1 MEVYTTE
8 EQQVEVIK
16 NWWKENGTS
25 VIAGTVIGLVGL
37 FGWRYYNEHQQTT
50 QEAASQAY
58 NEMSAQL
65 AKGDAAGFEQA
76 QSFISAHKGDSYAEL
91 AALQLAAAAVKADKL
106 DLAAEQLTQVATS
119 GDESIR
125 PIAALRLARVLNDQ
139 GKADEALA
147 QLGKINNDA
156 FKAQV
161 AEVRGDILQKQGKS
175 EEARDAY
182 QVAADA
188 GGLQSSAELK
198 LKMDD
203 LALPAVT
210 TGEAPD
216 A

>member
-37 FGWRYYNEHQQTT
+37 FGWRYYNEMQQNN

-58 NEMSAQL
+58 NEMTAQL
-65 AKGDAAGFEQA
+65 AKGDDVALEQA
-76 QSFISAHKGDSYAEL
+76 KSFITAHKGDAYAEL
-91 AALQLAAAAVKADKL
+91 AALQLAAAAVKAGKL
-106 DLAAEQLTQVATS
+106 DLAAEQLTQVAAS
-119 GDESIR
+119 GDDSIK
-125 PIAALRLARVLNDQ
+125 PIAALRLARVLSDQ

-161 AEVRGDILQKQGKS
+161 AEVRGDILQKQGKA

-182 QVAADA
+182 QAAADA

-210 TGEAPD
+210 AGEAPD

>member
-37 FGWRYYNEHQQTT
+37 FGWRYYNELQQTN

-58 NEMSAQL
+58 NAMTAQL
-65 AKGDAAGFEQA
+65 AKGDDAALEQA
-76 QSFISAHKGDSYAEL
+76 KSFISAHQGDAYAEL
-91 AALQLAAAAVKADKL
+91 AALQLAAAAVKAGKL
-106 DLAAEQLTQVATS
+106 DLAAEQLTQVAAN
-119 GDESIR
+119 GDDSIK

-147 QLGKINNDA
+147 QLGKIGNDA

-161 AEVRGDILQKQGKS
+161 AEVRGDILQKQGKA

-182 QVAADA
+182 QAAADA
-188 GGLQSSAELK
+188 GGLQSSSELK

-210 TGEAPD
+210 AGEAPD

>member
-16 NWWKENGTS
+16 SWWKENGTS
-25 VIAGTVIGLVGL
+25 VLAGTVIGLVGL
-37 FGWRYYNEHQQTT
+37 FGWRYYNELQQTN

-58 NEMSAQL
+58 NAMTAQL
-65 AKGDAAGFEQA
+65 AKGDDAALEQA
-76 QSFISAHKGDSYAEL
+76 KSFISAHQGDAYAEL
-91 AALQLAAAAVKADKL
+91 AALQLAAAAVKAGKL
-106 DLAAEQLTQVATS
+106 DLAAEQLTQVAAN
-119 GDESIR
+119 GDESIK
-125 PIAALRLARVLNDQ
+125 PIAALRLARVLKDQ
-139 GKADEALA
+139 GKADEPLA

-161 AEVRGDILQKQGKS
+161 AEVRGDVLLGQGKP

-210 TGEAPD
+210 AGEAPD

>member
-106 DLAAEQLTQVATS
+106 DLAAEQLTLVATS

-182 QVAADA
+182 QAAADA

>member
-37 FGWRYYNEHQQTT
+37 FGWRYYNEMQQNN

-58 NEMSAQL
+58 NEMTAQL
-65 AKGDAAGFEQA
+65 AKGDDAALKLA
-76 QSFISAHKGDSYAEL
+76 KSFITAHKGDAYAEL
-91 AALQLAAAAVKADKL
+91 AALQLAAAAVKAGKL
-106 DLAAEQLTQVATS
+106 DLAAEQLTQVAAS
-119 GDESIR
+119 GDDSIK
-125 PIAALRLARVLNDQ
+125 PIAALRLARVLSDQ

-161 AEVRGDILQKQGKS
+161 AEVRGDILQKQGKA

-182 QVAADA
+182 QAAADA

-210 TGEAPD
+210 AGEAPD

>member
-76 QSFISAHKGDSYAEL
+76 QSFISDHKGDSYAEL

-182 QVAADA
+182 QAAADA

>member
-16 NWWKENGTS
+16 SWWKENGTS
-25 VIAGTVIGLVGL
+25 VLAGTVIGLVGL
-37 FGWRYYNEHQQTT
+37 FGWRYYNELQQTN

-58 NEMSAQL
+58 NAMTAQL
-65 AKGDAAGFEQA
+65 AKGDDAALEQA
-76 QSFISAHKGDSYAEL
+76 KSFISAHQGDAYAEL
-91 AALQLAAAAVKADKL
+91 AALQLAAAAVKAGKL
-106 DLAAEQLTQVATS
+106 DLAAEQLAQVAAN
-119 GDESIR
+119 GDESIK
-125 PIAALRLARVLNDQ
+125 PIAALRLARVLKDQ

-161 AEVRGDILQKQGKS
+161 AEVRGDVLLGQGKP

-210 TGEAPD
+210 AGEAPD

>member
-16 NWWKENGTS
+16 EWWKENGTA

-37 FGWRYYNEHQQTT
+37 FGWRYYNQHQQETM
-50 QEAASQAY
+50 ESASHSY
-58 NEMSAQL
+58 NRVIEQL

-76 QSFISAHKGDSYAEL
+76 QKFVTTNKGDSYGDL
-91 AALQLAAAAVKADKL
+91 AALQLAAAAVKAGKL
-106 DLAAEQLTQVATS
+106 DLAAEQLTLVATS

-125 PIAALRLARVLNDQ
+125 PIAALRLARVLSDQ

-147 QLGKINNDA
+147 KLATIQNDA

-161 AEVRGDILQKQGKS
+161 AEARGDVLQKQGKT

-182 QVAADA
+182 QAAADA
-188 GGLQSSAELK
+188 GGLQGSQELK

-203 LALPAVT
+203 LALPAVA

>member
-16 NWWKENGTS
+16 SWWKENGTS
-25 VIAGTVIGLVGL
+25 VLAGTVIGLVGL
-37 FGWRYYNEHQQTT
+37 FGWRYYKELQQTN

-58 NEMSAQL
+58 NAMTAQL
-65 AKGDAAGFEQA
+65 AKGDDAALEQA
-76 QSFISAHKGDSYAEL
+76 KSFISAHQGDAYAEL
-91 AALQLAAAAVKADKL
+91 AALQLAAAAVKAGKL
-106 DLAAEQLTQVATS
+106 DLAAEQLTQVAAS
-119 GDESIR
+119 GDDSIK
-125 PIAALRLARVLNDQ
+125 PIAALRLARVLSDQ

-161 AEVRGDILQKQGKS
+161 AEVRGDVLLGQGKP

-210 TGEAPD
+210 AGEAPD

>member
-106 DLAAEQLTQVATS
+106 DLAAEQLTHMATS

-182 QVAADA
+182 QAAADA

>member
-16 NWWKENGTS
+16 SWWKENGTS
-25 VIAGTVIGLVGL
+25 VLAGTVIGLVGL
-37 FGWRYYNEHQQTT
+37 FGWRYYNELQQTN

-58 NEMSAQL
+58 NAMTAQL
-65 AKGDAAGFEQA
+65 AKGDDAALEQA
-76 QSFISAHKGDSYAEL
+76 KSFISAHQGDAYAEL
-91 AALQLAAAAVKADKL
+91 AALQLAAAAVKAGKL
-106 DLAAEQLTQVATS
+106 DLAAEQLTLVAAS
-119 GDESIR
+119 GDESIK
-125 PIAALRLARVLNDQ
+125 PIAALRLARVLKDQ

-161 AEVRGDILQKQGKS
+161 AEVRGDVLLGQGKP

-203 LALPAVT
+203 LALPAAT
-210 TGEAPD
+210 AGEAPD

>member
-16 NWWKENGTS
+16 SWWKENGTS
-25 VIAGTVIGLVGL
+25 VLAGTVIGLVGL
-37 FGWRYYNEHQQTT
+37 FGWRYYNELQQTN

-58 NEMSAQL
+58 NAMTAQL
-65 AKGDAAGFEQA
+65 AKGDDAALEQA
-76 QSFISAHKGDSYAEL
+76 KSFISAHQGDAYAEL
-91 AALQLAAAAVKADKL
+91 AALQLAAAAVKAGKL
-106 DLAAEQLTQVATS
+106 DLAAEQLTQVAAN
-119 GDESIR
+119 GDESIK
-125 PIAALRLARVLNDQ
+125 PIAALRLARVLKDQ

-161 AEVRGDILQKQGKS
+161 AEVRGDILQKQGKA

-210 TGEAPD
+210 AGEAPD

>member
-106 DLAAEQLTQVATS
+106 DLAVEQLTQVATS

-182 QVAADA
+182 QAAADA

-203 LALPAVT
+203 LALPGVT

>member
-16 NWWKENGTS
+16 EWWKENGTS

-37 FGWRYYNEHQQTT
+37 FGWRYYNQQQ
-50 QEAASQAY
+50 QEAMEASSSSY
-58 NEMSAQL
+58 NKVLEQL
-65 AKGDAAGFEQA
+65 TKGDAAGFEQA
-76 QSFISAHKGDSYAEL
+76 QHFVTANKGDAYGDL
-91 AALQLAAAAVKADKL
+91 AALQLAAAAVKAGKL
-106 DLAAEQLTQVATS
+106 DLAAEQLNLVAAS
-119 GDESIR
+119 ADDSVR
-125 PIAALRLARVLNDQ
+125 PIANLRLARVLAEQ
-139 GKADEALA
+139 GKADDALA
-147 QLGKINNDA
+147 KLAAIKSDA

-161 AEVRGDILQKQGKS
+161 AEARGDILQKQGKI

-182 QVAADA
+182 QAAADA
-188 GGLQSSAELK
+188 GGLQGSAELK

-203 LALPAVT
+203 LALPAMT

>member
-16 NWWKENGTS
+16 SWWKENGTS
-25 VIAGTVIGLVGL
+25 VLAGTVIGLVGL
-37 FGWRYYNEHQQTT
+37 FGWRYYNELQQTN

-58 NEMSAQL
+58 NAMTAQL
-65 AKGDAAGFEQA
+65 AKGDDAALEQA
-76 QSFISAHKGDSYAEL
+76 KSFISAHQGDAYAEL
-91 AALQLAAAAVKADKL
+91 AALQLAAAAVKAGKL
-106 DLAAEQLTQVATS
+106 DLAAEQLTQVAAN
-119 GDESIR
+119 GDESIK
-125 PIAALRLARVLNDQ
+125 PIAGLRLARVLKDQ

-161 AEVRGDILQKQGKS
+161 AEVRGDVLLGQGKP

-210 TGEAPD
+210 AGEAPD

>member
-1 MEVYTTE
+1 VEVYTTE

-16 NWWKENGTS
+16 SWWKENGTS
-25 VIAGTVIGLVGL
+25 VLAGTVIGLVGL
-37 FGWRYYNEHQQTT
+37 FGWRYYNEHQLTS

-58 NEMSAQL
+58 NEMTAQL
-65 AKGDAAGFEQA
+65 AKGDDAALEQA
-76 QSFISAHKGDSYAEL
+76 KSFITAHKGDAYAEL
-91 AALQLAAAAVKADKL
+91 AALQLAAAAVKANKL
-106 DLAAEQLTQVATS
+106 DLAVEQLTLVATG
-119 GDESIR
+119 GDESLK

-147 QLGKINNDA
+147 QLAKINNDA

-161 AEVRGDILQKQGKS
+161 AEARGDVLLKQGKP

-182 QVAADA
+182 QAAADA
-188 GGLQSSAELK
+188 GGLQASAELK

-210 TGEAPD
+210 AGGAPD

>member
-16 NWWKENGTS
+16 SWWKENGTS
-25 VIAGTVIGLVGL
+25 VLAGTVIGLVGL
-37 FGWRYYNEHQQTT
+37 FGWRYYNDYQLTN

-58 NEMSAQL
+58 NEISAQL
-65 AKGDAAGFEQA
+65 AKGDAATFEQVQA
-76 QSFISAHKGDSYAEL
+76 FITDHKGEAYAEL
-91 AALQLAAAAVKADKL
+91 AALQLAAAAVKAGKL
-106 DLAAEQLTQVATS
+106 DLAAEQLTQVAAN
-119 GDESIR
+119 GDESIK
-125 PIAALRLARVLNDQ
+125 PIAALRLARVLKDQ

-161 AEVRGDILQKQGKS
+161 AEVRGDVLLGQGKP

-210 TGEAPD
+210 AGEAPD

>member
-16 NWWKENGTS
+16 SWWKENGTS

-37 FGWRYYNEHQQTT
+37 FGWRYYNEMQQSN

-58 NEMSAQL
+58 NAMTAQL
-65 AKGDAAGFEQA
+65 AKGDDAALAQA
-76 QSFISAHKGDSYAEL
+76 KSFIAAHQGDSYAEL
-91 AALQLAAAAVKADKL
+91 ASLQLAAAAVKAGKL
-106 DLAAEQLTQVATS
+106 DLAAEQLTQVAAN
-119 GDESIR
+119 GDDSIK

-147 QLGKINNDA
+147 QLGKIGNDA

-161 AEVRGDILQKQGKS
+161 AEVRGDILQKQGKA

-182 QVAADA
+182 QAAADA
-188 GGLQSSAELK
+188 GGLQSSSELK

-210 TGEAPD
+210 AGEAPD

>member
-16 NWWKENGTS
+16 SWWKENGTS
-25 VIAGTVIGLVGL
+25 VLAGTVIGLVGL
-37 FGWRYYNEHQQTT
+37 FGWRYYNEQQQVG
-50 QEAASQAY
+50 QETASAAY
-58 NEMSAQL
+58 NEVTAQL
-65 AKGDAAGFEQA
+65 AKGDDAALEQA
-76 QSFISAHKGDSYAEL
+76 KSFISAHQGDSYAEL
-91 AALQLAAAAVKADKL
+91 AALQLAAAAVKANKL
-106 DLAAEQLTQVATS
+106 DLAAEQLTQVATN
-119 GDESIR
+119 GDESIK

-147 QLGKINNDA
+147 QLGKINNEA

-161 AEVRGDILQKQGKS
+161 AEARGDVLLKQGKP

-182 QVAADA
+182 QAAADA
-188 GGLQSSAELK
+188 GGLQASSELK

-210 TGEAPD
+210 VNEAPD

>member
-25 VIAGTVIGLVGL
+25 VIAGTVIGLVAL
-37 FGWRYYNEHQQTT
+37 FGWRYYNEHQQSN

-58 NEMSAQL
+58 NQLTQTL
-65 AKGDAAGFEQA
+65 AKGDDAAFAQA
-76 QSFISAHKGDSYAEL
+76 QTFIAEHKGESYSEL
-91 AALQLAAAAVKADKL
+91 AALQLAAAAVKAGKL
-106 DLAAEQLTQVATS
+106 DLAAEQLTRVVAE
-119 GDESIR
+119 GDESVQ
-125 PIAALRLARVLNDQ
+125 PIAALRLARVLGDQ
-139 GKADEALA
+139 GKFDEALA
-147 QLGKINNDA
+147 QLGKISNDA

-161 AEVRGDILQKQGKS
+161 AEVRGDLLLKQGKP

-182 QVAADA
+182 QAAADA
-188 GGLQSSAELK
+188 GGLQASPELK

-203 LALPAVT
+203 LALPAAAT
-210 TGEAPD
+210 AGAPD

>member
-16 NWWKENGTS
+16 SWWKENGTS
-25 VIAGTVIGLVGL
+25 VLAGTVIGLVGL
-37 FGWRYYNEHQQTT
+37 FGWRYYNEMQQNN

-58 NEMSAQL
+58 NAMTAQL
-65 AKGDAAGFEQA
+65 AKGDDAALEQA
-76 QSFISAHKGDSYAEL
+76 KSFISAHQGDAYAEL
-91 AALQLAAAAVKADKL
+91 AALQLAAAAVKAGKL
-106 DLAAEQLTQVATS
+106 DLAAEQLTQVAAS
-119 GDESIR
+119 GDDSIK
-125 PIAALRLARVLNDQ
+125 PIAALRLARVLSDQ

-161 AEVRGDILQKQGKS
+161 AEVRGDILQKQGKA

-182 QVAADA
+182 QAAADA

-210 TGEAPD
+210 AGEAPD

>member
-16 NWWKENGTS
+16 SWWKENGTS
-25 VIAGTVIGLVGL
+25 VLAGTVIGLVGL
-37 FGWRYYNEHQQTT
+37 FGWRYYNELQQTN

-58 NEMSAQL
+58 NAMTAQL
-65 AKGDAAGFEQA
+65 AKGDDAALEQA
-76 QSFISAHKGDSYAEL
+76 KSFISAHQGDAYAEL
-91 AALQLAAAAVKADKL
+91 AALQLAAAAVKAGKL
-106 DLAAEQLTQVATS
+106 DLAAEQLTLVAAS
-119 GDESIR
+119 GDESIK
-125 PIAALRLARVLNDQ
+125 PIAALRLARVLKDQ
-139 GKADEALA
+139 GKADEALT

-161 AEVRGDILQKQGKS
+161 AEVRGDVLLGQGKP

-210 TGEAPD
+210 AGEAPD

>member
-1 MEVYTTE
+1 MERE
-8 EQQVEVIK
+8 RHL
-16 NWWKENGTS
+16 GTRRDRDRS
-25 VIAGTVIGLVGL
+25 GRL
-37 FGWRYYNEHQQTT
+37 FGWRYYNELQQTN

-58 NEMSAQL
+58 NAMTAQL
-65 AKGDAAGFEQA
+65 AKGDDAALEQA
-76 QSFISAHKGDSYAEL
+76 KSFISAHQGDAYAEL
-91 AALQLAAAAVKADKL
+91 AALQLAAAAVKAGKL
-106 DLAAEQLTQVATS
+106 DLAAEQLTLVAAS
-119 GDESIR
+119 GDESIK
-125 PIAALRLARVLNDQ
+125 PIAALRLARVLKDQ

-161 AEVRGDILQKQGKS
+161 AEVRGDVLLGQGKP

-210 TGEAPD
+210 AGEAPD

>member
-16 NWWKENGTS
+16 SWWKENGTS
-25 VIAGTVIGLVGL
+25 VLAGTVIGLVGL
-37 FGWRYYNEHQQTT
+37 FGWRYYNELQQTN

-58 NEMSAQL
+58 NAMTAQL
-65 AKGDAAGFEQA
+65 AKGDDAALEQA
-76 QSFISAHKGDSYAEL
+76 KSFISAHQGDAYAEL
-91 AALQLAAAAVKADKL
+91 AALQLAAAAVKAGKL
-106 DLAAEQLTQVATS
+106 DLAAEQLTQVAAN
-119 GDESIR
+119 GDESIK
-125 PIAALRLARVLNDQ
+125 PIAALRLARVLSDQ

-161 AEVRGDILQKQGKS
+161 AEVRGDILQKQGKA

-182 QVAADA
+182 QAAADA

-210 TGEAPD
+210 AGEAPD

>member
-16 NWWKENGTS
+16 EWWKENGTS

-37 FGWRYYNEHQQTT
+37 FGWRYYNQYQQQTM
-50 QEAASQAY
+50 EASSHAY
-58 NEMSAQL
+58 NQVITQL

-76 QSFISAHKGDSYAEL
+76 VQFVSANKGDSYGEL
-91 AALQLAAAAVKADKL
+91 AALQLAAAAVKAGKL

-139 GKADEALA
+139 GKADDALA
-147 QLGKINNDA
+147 QLGKINSDA

-161 AEVRGDILQKQGKS
+161 AEVRGDILQKQGKI

-182 QVAADA
+182 QAAADA
-188 GGLQSSAELK
+188 GGLQGSQELK

-203 LALPAVT
+203 LALPAMT

>member
-16 NWWKENGTS
+16 AWWKENGTS

-37 FGWRYYNEHQQTT
+37 FGWRYYNQHQQETM
-50 QEAASQAY
+50 EAASSSY
-58 NEMSAQL
+58 NQVLEQL
-65 AKGDAAGFEQA
+65 AKGEAADLEQA
-76 QSFISAHKGDSYAEL
+76 QQFVTANKGDAYGDM
-91 AALQLAAAAVKADKL
+91 AALQLASAAVKAGKL
-106 DLAAEQLTQVATS
+106 DLAAEQLALVASS

-125 PIAALRLARVLNDQ
+125 PFASLRLARVLNGQ

-161 AEVRGDILQKQGKS
+161 AEVRGDILLGQGKL

-182 QVAADA
+182 QAAADA
-188 GGLQSSAELK
+188 GGLQGSQELK

-203 LALPAVT
+203 LALPATT
-210 TGEAPD
+210 TGEAAD

>member
-16 NWWKENGTS
+16 SWWKENGTS
-25 VIAGTVIGLVGL
+25 VLAGTVIGLVGL
-37 FGWRYYNEHQQTT
+37 FGWRYYNELQQTN

-58 NEMSAQL
+58 NAMTAQL
-65 AKGDAAGFEQA
+65 AKGDDAALEQA
-76 QSFISAHKGDSYAEL
+76 KSFISAHQGDAYAEL
-91 AALQLAAAAVKADKL
+91 AALQLAAAAVKAGKL
-106 DLAAEQLTQVATS
+106 DLAAEQLTQVAAS
-119 GDESIR
+119 GDDSIK
-125 PIAALRLARVLNDQ
+125 PIAALRLARVLSDQ

-161 AEVRGDILQKQGKS
+161 AEVRGDILQKQGKA

-182 QVAADA
+182 QAAADA

-210 TGEAPD
+210 AGEAPD

>member
-16 NWWKENGTS
+16 SWWKENGTS
-25 VIAGTVIGLVGL
+25 VLAGTVIGLVGL
-37 FGWRYYNEHQQTT
+37 FGWRYYNELQQTN

-58 NEMSAQL
+58 NAMTAQL
-65 AKGDAAGFEQA
+65 AKGDDAALEQA
-76 QSFISAHKGDSYAEL
+76 KSFISAHQGDAYAEL
-91 AALQLAAAAVKADKL
+91 AALQLAAAAVKAGKL
-106 DLAAEQLTQVATS
+106 DLAAEQLTQVAAN
-119 GDESIR
+119 GDESIK
-125 PIAALRLARVLNDQ
+125 PIAALRLARVLKDQ

-147 QLGKINNDA
+147 QLGKISNDA

-161 AEVRGDILQKQGKS
+161 AEVRGDVLLKQGKA

-210 TGEAPD
+210 AGEAPD

>member
-91 AALQLAAAAVKADKL
+91 AALQLAAAAVKAGKL

-182 QVAADA
+182 QAAADA

>member
-16 NWWKENGTS
+16 EWWKENGTS

-37 FGWRYYNEHQQTT
+37 FGWRYYNQHQQETM
-50 QEAASQAY
+50 EASSQAY
-58 NEMSAQL
+58 NQVIEQL
-65 AKGDAAGFEQA
+65 AKGDAAGLEQA
-76 QSFISAHKGDSYAEL
+76 QQFVTANKGDSYGEL
-91 AALQLAAAAVKADKL
+91 AALQLAAAAVKAGKL
-106 DLAAEQLTQVATS
+106 DLAAEQLTLVATT
-119 GDESIR
+119 GDDSIK
-125 PIAALRLARVLNDQ
+125 PIASLRLARVLNDQ

-147 QLGKINNDA
+147 QLGKITSEA

-161 AEVRGDILQKQGKS
+161 AEARGDVLQKQGKI

-182 QVAADA
+182 QAAADA
-188 GGLQSSAELK
+188 GGLQGSAELK

-203 LALPAVT
+203 LALPAVA

>member
-125 PIAALRLARVLNDQ
+125 PIVALRLARVLNDQ

-182 QVAADA
+182 QAAADA

>member
-16 NWWKENGTS
+16 SWWKENGTS
-25 VIAGTVIGLVGL
+25 VLAGTVIGLVGL
-37 FGWRYYNEHQQTT
+37 FGWRYYNEHQLTS
-50 QEAASQAY
+50 QETASAAY
-58 NEMSAQL
+58 NEMTTQL
-65 AKGDAAGFEQA
+65 AKGDAAALEQA
-76 QSFISAHKGDSYAEL
+76 KSFISAHKGDSYAEL
-91 AALQLAAAAVKADKL
+91 AALQLAAAAVKANQL
-106 DLAAEQLTQVATS
+106 DLAAQQLTEVATN
-119 GDESIR
+119 GDESIK

-147 QLGKINNDA
+147 QLGKINNEA

-161 AEVRGDILQKQGKS
+161 AEARGDVLLKQGKP

-182 QVAADA
+182 QAAADA
-188 GGLQSSAELK
+188 GGLQASSELK

>member
-91 AALQLAAAAVKADKL
+91 AALQLARPRSRR
-106 DLAAEQLTQVATS
+106 TS
-119 GDESIR
+119 WIWL
-125 PIAALRLARVLNDQ
+125 P
-139 GKADEALA
+139 
-147 QLGKINNDA
+147 
-156 FKAQV
+156 
-161 AEVRGDILQKQGKS
+161 
-175 EEARDAY
+175 
-182 QVAADA
+182 
-188 GGLQSSAELK
+188 SS
-198 LKMDD
+198 
-203 LALPAVT
+203 
-210 TGEAPD
+210 
-216 A
+216 